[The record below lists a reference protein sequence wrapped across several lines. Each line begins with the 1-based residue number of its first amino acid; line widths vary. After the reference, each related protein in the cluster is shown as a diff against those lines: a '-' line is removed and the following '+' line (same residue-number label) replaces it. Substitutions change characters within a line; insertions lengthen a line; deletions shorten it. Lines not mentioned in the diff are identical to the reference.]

1 MQGLLETIQK
11 NIEFVGISILL
22 MVIVFAVA
30 RGSEILIEKK
40 TGVRFTSEKTKVNKN
55 CNYGNAFSNSSN
67 TYVF

>member
-40 TGVRFTSEKTKVNKN
+40 TGVRFTSEKTKLIKL
-55 CNYGNAFSNSSN
+55 
-67 TYVF
+67 

>member
-30 RGSEILIEKK
+30 RGGEILIEKK
-40 TGVRFTSEKTKVNKN
+40 TGVRFTSEKTNNPPSVHID
-55 CNYGNAFSNSSN
+55 FPEIL
-67 TYVF
+67 FL